1 MDDTIRHPLAAARA
15 ARGWSQS
22 ELARRIGEAARA
34 RGLRSG
40 IDRHQ
45 IWKWENYRAVPGRES
60 QLLLADVFGTDPALV
75 EALGWPFWLPGPDR
89 PVPLGPGSA
98 VPALQQA
105 LGESMDR
112 RAFLTATT
120 ATAVTGL
127 AQQWAAATPAH
138 ALPRALDGHSVGHD
152 LVTRLETIGD
162 QLTGLVTEQRQ
173 HTRALLDGHLST
185 VTDLLHAG
193 NHPPDL
199 GRRLHTLAARLALTS
214 GWIRFDQAHHAAAS
228 RYWQA
233 ALHSAHAS
241 GDRDLGAGII
251 ADLSYQALW
260 TGDPRTAA
268 DLLTHALTHT
278 RHPTARSLL
287 QLRLARAHAALGD
300 TRPTDHALTQAEYE
314 LDRTTDQA
322 PPPWCSWMGPADLL
336 VDAGRCHL
344 DLGRTTRAHQLIGE
358 GTALLTAAR
367 AKTRGVFLAY
377 EAENHL
383 RTGDVDQAAAAATES
398 LTLARRIGAPRCVTL
413 VEQLLPA
420 FRDHPRAPGVPELL
434 HLARSA

>member
-15 ARGWSQS
+15 DRGWTQS
-22 ELARRIGEAARA
+22 ELARRIGVAARA

-45 IWKWENYRAVPGRES
+45 IWKWENYRAVPGAES
-60 QLLLADVFGTDPALV
+60 QMLLADVFDTDPALV
-75 EALGWPFWLPGPDR
+75 EALGWPSWLPGPDR

-98 VPALQQA
+98 VPALREA
-105 LGESMDR
+105 LRMDR
-112 RAFLTATT
+112 RTFLTATT

-127 AQQWAAATPAH
+127 ALQWAATGPAH
-138 ALPRALDGHSVGHD
+138 ALPRALDGHRVDDD
-152 LVTRLETIGD
+152 LVTRLEAIGD
-162 QLTGLVTEQRQ
+162 QLTTLVTEQRR
-173 HTRALLDGHLST
+173 HTSPLLDGHLST
-185 VTDLLHAG
+185 VTNLLDAG
-193 NHPPDL
+193 NHPADL

-233 ALHSAHAS
+233 ALHSAHAC

-287 QLRLARAHAALGD
+287 NLRLARAHAALGD
-300 TRPTDHALTQAEYE
+300 ARPSDQALTRAERE
-314 LDRTTDQA
+314 LGRTTDQM
-322 PPPWCSWMGPADLL
+322 PPSWCSWMGPEDLL
-336 VDAGRCHL
+336 VDAGRCQL
-344 DLGRTTRAHQLIGE
+344 DLGHTRRAHQLIGE
-358 GTALLTAAR
+358 GTALLPDTR
-367 AKTRGVFLAY
+367 AKTLGVFLAY
-377 EAENHL
+377 EAESHL
-383 RTGDVDQAAAAATES
+383 RTGYLDQAAAAATES

-434 HLARSA
+434 HLTRSA